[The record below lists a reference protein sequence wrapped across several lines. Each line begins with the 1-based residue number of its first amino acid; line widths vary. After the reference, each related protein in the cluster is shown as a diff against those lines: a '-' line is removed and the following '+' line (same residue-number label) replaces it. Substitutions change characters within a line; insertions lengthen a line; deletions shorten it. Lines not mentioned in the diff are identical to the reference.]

1 MSAMANMRIGKRL
14 MLGFGALTVLMLVM
28 TGVSIWAQ
36 NALSEMDEATLQSE
50 TQVYLAARAQRDV
63 DLLGRHL
70 GVALLSRDKAFRQDR
85 LEMVQ
90 TARENYKAR
99 IDELLALKPSPQIMS
114 SANAINS

>member
-63 DLLGRHL
+63 IAVILSDL
-70 GVALLSRDKAFRQDR
+70 D
-85 LEMVQ
+85 
-90 TARENYKAR
+90 AR
-99 IDELLALKPSPQIMS
+99 LKPKRAARVIAAPAQPRAARSRK
-114 SANAINS
+114 AARAG